1 MRVEKKMFKEF
12 FKKAYTILK
21 KFRKAFLVLFALIA
35 ISETMQ
41 LAQPYLFKEII
52 DSIIDWQNSSIEHIL
67 LLIAGM
73 FLLYVIITS
82 HEYFVD
88 RKIFRI
94 IYEVEQYLLT
104 KSQKKLIEL
113 SLGYHEKENTG
124 AKMSKIQRGVGKI
137 MELIC
142 NLSWE
147 MVPTTIQVIVTTIF
161 MLFLNWQISLVFF
174 SVVPVFLILT
184 FVMNKKAYPLRIKRH
199 DLDDDSYGKMGQ
211 SIININTVQSYAQGR
226 RELSEYS
233 NIRGDYFDTGRKE
246 YTMIIRLNL
255 FRETAINIG
264 RAMVLLASLYKVIQ
278 GDISVGSLVMFLTL
292 SEKTYFSLFRISR
305 IYDRVA
311 DASAAVNRLFVLLGK
326 KSEVVESEKARPVPE
341 MQGRIAFDHVF
352 FHYIPEEPVLK
363 DMSFAVEPGE
373 TIALVG
379 PSGGGKS
386 TIVKLLLRHYDV
398 TSGKIQLDGQDVRDL
413 RLDDFRKFVG
423 YVSQD
428 VEIFNGTVQDNIAY
442 GQPDASFEEV
452 KQAARQAYADEFID
466 HFKKGYDTMVGE
478 RGVKLSGGQKQR
490 VGIARAILKKPKI
503 LLFDEA
509 TSSLDTISEKLIQKS
524 IEEISAKSTM
534 IIIAHRL
541 STITHADRILVIED
555 GKVAEEG
562 DHETL
567 KARGRLYAKLLKLQ
581 ATGEVR

>member
-1 MRVEKKMFKEF
+1 MFKEF
-12 FKKAYTILK
+12 FKKAYIILK
-21 KFRKAFLVLFALIA
+21 GFKKAFLVLFGLIV
-35 ISETMQ
+35 IKEVLQ
-41 LAQPYLFKEII
+41 LVQPYLFKEII
-52 DSIIDWQNSSIEHIL
+52 DSITDWQNSSVEYIL
-67 LLIAGM
+67 LLIGAM
-73 FLLYVIITS
+73 FLMYLLSTG
-82 HEYFVD
+82 HEFFVD

-94 IYEVEQYLLT
+94 LYDMELYLLT
-104 KSQKKLIEL
+104 QAQKKLVEL

-124 AKMSKIQRGVGKI
+124 AKISKIQRGVGKI
-137 MELIC
+137 VDLFG
-142 NLSWE
+142 NLSWD
-147 MVPTTIQVIVTTIF
+147 MVPTLVQVVVTTVF
-161 MLFLNWQISLVFF
+161 MLFLDWQISLIFF
-174 SVVPVFLILT
+174 SVVPVFMAVT
-184 FVMNKKAYPLRIKRH
+184 FYMNKKARPLRIKRH
-199 DLDDDSYGKMGQ
+199 DIDDDSYGRMGQ
-211 SIININTVQSYAQGR
+211 SVININTVQSYAQGR
-226 RELSEYS
+226 RELSEY
-233 NIRGDYFDTGRKE
+233 GDLRKNYKKTGSKE
-246 YTMIIRLNL
+246 YQLVLRLNIIREL
-255 FRETAINIG
+255 AINIG
-264 RAMVLLASLYKVIQ
+264 RALVLLASLYKVVQ

-311 DASAAVNRLFVLLGK
+311 DASTAVRRLFILLGK
-326 KSEVVESEKARPVPE
+326 KSEVVEKQDARQVRE
-341 MQGRIAFDHVF
+341 IQGSIKFDHVH
-352 FHYIPEEPVLK
+352 FHYIPSEPVLK
-363 DMSFAVEPGE
+363 DLDFTVEPAE

-398 TSGKIQLDGQDVRDL
+398 VSGKIILDGKDVRDL
-413 RLDDFRKFVG
+413 KIDDFRKFVG

-428 VEIFNGTVQDNIAY
+428 VEIFSGSVKENIAY

-452 KQAARQAYADEFID
+452 RKAAERAYADEFINQFSD
-466 HFKKGYDTMVGE
+466 GYDAVVGE

-490 VGIARAILKKPKI
+490 IGIARAILRKPRI

-524 IEEISAKSTM
+524 IEEISRESTM

-555 GKVAEEG
+555 GRVVEEG

-567 KARGRLYAKLLKLQ
+567 KARGRLYAKLLRLQ